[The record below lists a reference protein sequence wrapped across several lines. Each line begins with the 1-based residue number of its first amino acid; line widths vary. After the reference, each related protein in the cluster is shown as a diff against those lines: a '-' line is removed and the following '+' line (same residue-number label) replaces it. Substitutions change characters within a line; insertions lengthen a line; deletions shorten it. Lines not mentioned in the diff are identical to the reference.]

1 MGLLEDY
8 FVPLHNF
15 YLTPDGFDQKVRAR
29 LHRGR
34 GFSSVTAWRAASAGR
49 DPLGDGKA
57 LGRAR
62 RSRVR
67 GWPRHRVRG
76 WPRRR
81 RLPGTVCGVAPPPP
95 SPSPTLVQLV
105 PMVFPIKQ

>member
-15 YLTPDGFDQKVRAR
+15 YLTPDGFDQKVRVR

-34 GFSSVTAWRAASAGR
+34 GFSSVTARRAASAGR

-67 GWPRHRVRG
+67 GWP
-76 WPRRR
+76 WRR
-81 RLPGTVCGVAPPPP
+81 RLPGTVCGVAPVLL
-95 SPSPTLVQLV
+95 SPSHTLVQLV

>member
-34 GFSSVTAWRAASAGR
+34 GFSSVTARRAASAGR

-57 LGRAR
+57 LGHAR
-62 RSRVR
+62 RSPVR
-67 GWPRHRVRG
+67 GWPRH
-76 WPRRR
+76 R
-81 RLPGTVCGVAPPPP
+81 RLPGTVCGVAPVLL
-95 SPSPTLVQLV
+95 SPSHTLVQLV

>member
-1 MGLLEDY
+1 MYLVLLMGLLEDY

-34 GFSSVTAWRAASAGR
+34 GFSSVTARRAASAGR

-62 RSRVR
+62 RS
-67 GWPRHRVRG
+67 RVRG